1 MTGHKASMNRTFDSF
16 AEMLAEL
23 HQDVERYTIL
33 DKRSALR
40 QLATG
45 PGLWLTIHYRFSR
58 WVNLHL
64 HLWVIRQIAKAF
76 CFVLRMLFKIF
87 LNCELPATADIG
99 AGLFL
104 PHPYNIVIHEAARLG
119 RNCNL
124 GHEVT
129 VGWAG
134 RGEKSGV
141 PVLGDRVFIAPGAK
155 VFGKITIGN
164 DVAIG
169 ANAVVNKSLPN
180 DAVAAGIPAKILSYE
195 SSKDFVICEE
205 NRASDRK
212 SPTPIPT
219 ESIPVEPV
227 PTESVSAKKV
237 LSE

>member
-1 MTGHKASMNRTFDSF
+1 MSRTFDSF

-23 HQDVERYTIL
+23 HQDVERYTVL
-33 DKRSALR
+33 NKRSALKE
-40 QLATG
+40 LATS
-45 PGLWLTIHYRFSR
+45 PGLWLTIHHRFSR
-58 WVNLHL
+58 WVNLYL
-64 HLWVIRQIAKAF
+64 HVWVIRLIVKAF
-76 CFVLRMLFKIF
+76 CSGLRVLFKVF
-87 LNCELPATADIG
+87 LNCELPATADVG

-104 PHPYNIVIHEAARLG
+104 PHPYNIVIHEAARIG

-129 VGWAG
+129 IGWAG

-180 DAVAAGIPAKILSYE
+180 DAVAAGIPAKILSYDG
-195 SSKDFVICEE
+195 SRDFVVCEE
-205 NRASDRK
+205 NRAIARK
-212 SPTPIPT
+212 APTPIPT
-219 ESIPVEPV
+219 EPISAEPVSTESIPAE
-227 PTESVSAKKV
+227 KV